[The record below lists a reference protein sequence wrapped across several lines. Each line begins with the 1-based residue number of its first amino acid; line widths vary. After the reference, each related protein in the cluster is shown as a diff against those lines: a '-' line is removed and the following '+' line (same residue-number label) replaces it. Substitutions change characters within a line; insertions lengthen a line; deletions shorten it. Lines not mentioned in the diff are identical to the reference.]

1 VVLALPLL
9 VFSFLCPS
17 LSLSLFF
24 SVCYI
29 TYPSSFH
36 YLTLRFGHLLTH
48 HTHTQQKDMVAPAR
62 PQFVLFGSSIVQ
74 LSYSHTGWGSFLSDI
89 YSRKV
94 IHIHSFFFFSSLILH
109 FLNTSFIISRFYL
122 QCHNN
127 YLFLLI
133 YFLYMFWK

>member
-1 VVLALPLL
+1 
-9 VFSFLCPS
+9 
-17 LSLSLFF
+17 
-24 SVCYI
+24 
-29 TYPSSFH
+29 
-36 YLTLRFGHLLTH
+36 
-48 HTHTQQKDMVAPAR
+48 MVAPAR

-133 YFLYMFWK
+133 YFLYMFWKYFITLYILPS

>member
-1 VVLALPLL
+1 
-9 VFSFLCPS
+9 
-17 LSLSLFF
+17 
-24 SVCYI
+24 
-29 TYPSSFH
+29 
-36 YLTLRFGHLLTH
+36 
-48 HTHTQQKDMVAPAR
+48 MVAPAR

-94 IHIHSFFFFSSLILH
+94 IHIHSFFFSSLILH

-127 YLFLLI
+127 YIFLITFFNLFFLVCFGNNSSHCTILNYAI
-133 YFLYMFWK
+133 YQYFGDIFEKMGKKKGFFLCELM